1 MLLFHSRGQY
11 AFAHSWSHPSKMWL
25 LWSIE
30 THSVPTPVLAATGL
44 LLSRMLLWQR
54 DVQSQQL
61 LGVRLQ
67 QLLDVPP
74 QQPRDVRPQ
83 QPRDVRPQQ
92 PRDAQPQQPRD
103 VHCRRS

>member
-44 LLSRMLLWQR
+44 LLSRMLLQWQR

-83 QPRDVRPQQ
+83 QPRD
-92 PRDAQPQQPRD
+92 AQPQQPRD
-103 VHCRRS
+103 VRCRRS